1 MHWSGVDI
9 IKKTGS
15 NAKIRAQAEKLI
27 ADKIKDQDIPD
38 AVNELIHELQVHQIE
53 LEIQNEELKRYQ
65 SRLQT
70 SQNRYFEMYNF
81 APIGYFTLDENE
93 LIKDVN
99 IEGANLLGIDKNK
112 LINSAFIRFIDYKS
126 RNRFFEYVKNFRE
139 NKEHLKSE
147 MELLRDEKPFTV
159 IMEINSRPN
168 DEGGFESLLITVI
181 DINELKEAEEDLK
194 NSEERFRT
202 VADFTYDW
210 EYWVGPDGKLI
221 YMSPS
226 CERITGY
233 TRDEFIEDPS
243 LLEKIVHPDDI
254 EMVEKHFY
262 EVSKSE
268 DSDIRT
274 YRIITKRGEEKWIGH
289 GCQPVYTDKGKYLG
303 RRVSNRDI
311 TNRIKTEVELRE
323 SEEFLDNIV
332 GNIPNMIFVKNA
344 GDLSFKRVNKVGEIY
359 FGHSS
364 DELIGKSDYDFFPKG
379 EADFFTQ
386 KDREVLQSKKL
397 LDIPEET
404 IETKKLGPRLL
415 HTKKIPLLDKEG
427 NPEYLLGISEDITEL
442 KKAENKI
449 KKSLKEKEN
458 LLKEI
463 HHRVKNNLQI
473 ISSLLDLQEE
483 YVKDDPTAVNVLRE
497 SQNRVLSM
505 AMIHEMLYLSKDL
518 NSINFSAYLRNLVSN
533 LRDSY
538 GIKNLQSIIDVDE
551 TYLNM
556 ETSVPLGLIISEL
569 VSNSLKHAFPDK
581 KPGEL
586 TISLQSEEDQFK
598 LIIKDNGIG
607 LPEDLDFTNIK
618 STLGLK
624 LVHSLINQI
633 DGTIELD
640 KSHGTKYTI
649 TFQELQYKER
659 I

>member
-1 MHWSGVDI
+1 
-9 IKKTGS
+9 
-15 NAKIRAQAEKLI
+15 
-27 ADKIKDQDIPD
+27 
-38 AVNELIHELQVHQIE
+38 IE

-65 SRLQT
+65 SQLQT
-70 SQNRYFEMYNF
+70 SKNRYFEMYNF
-81 APIGYFTLDENE
+81 APIGYFTLDQKE

-99 IEGANLLGIDKNK
+99 IAGANLLGLGKNK
-112 LINSAFIRFIDYKS
+112 LINSAFIRFIAPQS
-126 RNRFFEYVKNFRE
+126 RNRFFENVKNFRE
-139 NKEHLKSE
+139 NKEHLKCE
-147 MELLRDEKPFTV
+147 LELLRDKKTFPV
-159 IMEINSRPN
+159 IMEISSRPTS
-168 DEGGFESLLITVI
+168 EGRLESLLITII
-181 DINELKEAEEDLK
+181 DITELKEAEEDLK

-202 VADFTYDW
+202 VADFCYDW

-221 YMSPS
+221 YVSPS

-233 TRDEFIEDPS
+233 KRDEFIEDPS

-254 EMVEKHFY
+254 ELIVEHLG
-262 EVSKSE
+262 EASENE
-268 DSDIRT
+268 DSEVRT
-274 YRIITKRGEEKWIGH
+274 YRIITKQGEEKWIGH
-289 GCQPVYTDKGKYLG
+289 GCEPVYSDKGKFLG

-311 TNRIKTEVELRE
+311 NHRIKVENDLRE

-344 GDLSFKRVNKVGEIY
+344 EDLSFKRVNKVGEIY

-364 DELIGKSDYDFFPKG
+364 DELIGKSDYDFFPKD

-404 IETKKLGPRLL
+404 IQTKKLGPRLL

-449 KKSLKEKEN
+449 KESLKEKEN

-483 YVKDDPTAVNVLRE
+483 YVKDDPTAVNVLME

-505 AMIHEMLYLSKDL
+505 AMIHEMLYQSEDL

-533 LRDSY
+533 LCDSY

-581 KPGEL
+581 KLGEL
-586 TISLQSEEDQFK
+586 TISLQREDDQFK

-607 LPEDLDFTNIK
+607 FPEDLDFKNIK

-640 KSHGTKYTI
+640 RTHGTKYTI
-649 TFQELQYKER
+649 NFQELQYKER
-659 I
+659 L